1 MGLLSSRKAMVGLVL
16 MIIGTVGMMPGSLP
30 GSEPSLTYALIP
42 GALALTL
49 GTWMVGTSEGGRPV

>member
-1 MGLLSSRKAMVGLVL
+1 MGLLSSRKAMLGMVL
-16 MIIGTVGMMPGSLP
+16 MIVGTIGMLP
-30 GSEPSLTYALIP
+30 GMLPAAKQMMTVALVP